1 MRVGTHAA
9 ELDFE
14 EVDQIALVQ
23 VAFVS
28 EISGVDLRELFNE
41 HEQLLIGERLQPDD
55 GGEHVA
61 HPLASETPLSE
72 AAAQRLV

>member
-14 EVDQIALVQ
+14 EDDQIALVQ

-41 HEQLLIGERLQPDD
+41 HEQLLIGERLKSDD

>member
-41 HEQLLIGERLQPDD
+41 HEQLLIGKRL
-55 GGEHVA
+55 
-61 HPLASETPLSE
+61 
-72 AAAQRLV
+72 